1 LEVPYVQAEPYFR
14 NNNKWG
20 YSYTLYIYNMN
31 LYDTE
36 QQTLVYHQLYTRPA
50 LGNCRFIM
58 GLRFHMF

>member
-1 LEVPYVQAEPYFR
+1 MFR
-14 NNNKWG
+14 QSHTFETTTNEG
-20 YSYTLYIYNMN
+20 IAIHYIYIYNMN